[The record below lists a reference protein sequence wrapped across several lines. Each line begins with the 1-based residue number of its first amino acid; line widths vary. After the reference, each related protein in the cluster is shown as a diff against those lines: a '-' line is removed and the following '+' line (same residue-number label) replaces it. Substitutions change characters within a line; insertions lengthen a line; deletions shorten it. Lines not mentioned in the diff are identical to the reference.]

1 MKIKKP
7 NKFHLTLFG
16 VFFLS
21 LGLSYISFA
30 KFFPVSSG
38 LLNPGVE
45 TEENGKVDDD
55 RVTETGS
62 FIFDGPKTEACP
74 LNGALY
80 TKEEREIWEKRRPL
94 VVMIEN
100 HDQSRPQSGL
110 QKADIIYEAIA
121 EGGITRFM
129 AIYYCG
135 GAAPQNQKYDIG
147 PVRSARTYFL
157 DWASEYSDFPLYAH
171 VGGANCSAPEN
182 GACTTDSKARALEQ
196 ISRYGWLNSGTRSDL
211 NQFALSYKVCRR
223 EPERTGVV
231 KATEHTM
238 YCSTS
243 KLWEEAE
250 KRGLTDE
257 TQNAKGKPSWDEDY
271 ISWKFKEDAEPE
283 DRGPAETISFDF
295 WSGYKD
301 YAVSWAYNP
310 ETNTYLRHNADQ
322 KQFDQNTQKDLKAK
336 TIIVQYSKETG
347 PVDEHKHMLYQTLGT
362 GKAIVFRD
370 GQKIDATWSKKTRTS
385 KTLFKNS
392 QGNDIKLNT
401 GLIWLEILPVGSEIK
416 YDSAQSS

>member
-7 NKFHLTLFG
+7 NKYHLTLFG
-16 VFFLS
+16 TFLLF
-21 LGLSYISFA
+21 LGLSYISSA
-30 KFFPVSSG
+30 KFFPASSG
-38 LLNPGVE
+38 LLNPEVQP
-45 TEENGKVDDD
+45 EEGEGATDAQI
-55 RVTETGS
+55 TETGS
-62 FIFDGPKTEACP
+62 FVFTGPKTEVCP

-94 VVMIEN
+94 LVMIEN
-100 HDQSRPQSGL
+100 HDESRPQSGL

-129 AIYYCG
+129 AVYYCG
-135 GAAPQNQKYDIG
+135 AAAPPNQKYDIG
-147 PVRSARTYFL
+147 PVRSARSYFL

-171 VGGANCSAPEN
+171 VGGANCSAPEG
-182 GACTTDSKARALEQ
+182 GACTTNSKAQALEQ
-196 ISRYGWLNSGTRSDL
+196 IGNYGWLDSGTRSDL
-211 NQFALSYKVCRR
+211 NQFALSYKICRR
-223 EPERTGVV
+223 EPERTGIV

-238 YCSTS
+238 YCSLPN
-243 KLWEEAE
+243 LWEEAE
-250 KRGLTDE
+250 KRGLTNE
-257 TQNAKGKPSWDEDY
+257 TQNIKGEPSWDEDY
-271 ISWKFKEDAEPE
+271 VSWDFKDDAEPE
-283 DRGPAETISFDF
+283 DRGLAETISFDF

-301 YAVSWAYNP
+301 YAVSWTYDP
-310 ETNTYLRHNADQ
+310 ETNAYTRYNGDQ

-336 TIIVQYSKETG
+336 TIIVQYSTETG
-347 PVDEHKHMLYQTLGT
+347 PVDEHKHMLYQTTGT
-362 GKAIVFRD
+362 GKAIVFQD

-416 YDSAQSS
+416 YDSTQSS